1 MTYRITLIR
10 GDGIGPEVVEAAR
23 RAVEATGVP
32 VAWDHQGM
40 GAGIFARTGDPLPAA
55 TLASIRSTGV
65 ALKGPVE
72 TPVTSGMRSVN
83 LALRRELELFACIR
97 PCRLYPGVPASY
109 DAVDLIVVRENIE
122 DMYTGIEFE
131 EGASATTELIRF
143 VSETSGRQM
152 RADAGVSVKTISEF
166 ASERIVRFAFDLAIG
181 LGRTKVTAGHKAN
194 IMKFT
199 DGLFLEVAR
208 RVAAEHPQ
216 ISFEDRIIDALC
228 MQLVQAPERFDTL
241 VLPNF
246 YGDVVSDVAA
256 GLIGGLGVAPG
267 GHVGESAAV
276 FEATHGTA
284 PRLAGT
290 NRANPVG
297 VTLSAAMMLR
307 HIGFGDLAEKLEQAL
322 DIAGRFEKRIVMTG
336 RDTGATSAQLGDYIL
351 ELVKDPALNKR
362 WQEHQAKLV
371 S

>member
-1 MTYRITLIR
+1 MTYRITLIP

-23 RAVEATGVP
+23 RAVEATGVA
-32 VAWDHQGM
+32 VEWDHQGM
-40 GAGIFARTGDPLPAA
+40 GAGVYARTGDPLPAS

-72 TPVTSGMRSVN
+72 TPITSGMRSVN
-83 LALRRELELFACIR
+83 LALRRELELFACVR

-109 DAVDLIVVRENIE
+109 DAVDLIVVRENVE

-131 EGASATTELIRF
+131 EGTPATTELIDF
-143 VSETSGRQM
+143 VTRTTGTQM
-152 RADAGVSVKTISEF
+152 RADTGVSVKTISEF
-166 ASERIVRFAFDLAIG
+166 GSERIVRFAFDLTVDR
-181 LGRTKVTAGHKAN
+181 GRGKVTAGHKAN

-208 RVAAEHPQ
+208 RVASGYPQ
-216 ISFEDRIIDALC
+216 LTFEDRIIDALC
-228 MQLVQAPERFDTL
+228 MQLVQAPDRFDVL

-267 GHVGESAAV
+267 WHVGEGVAV

-307 HIGFGDLAEKLEQAL
+307 HIGEVDAGDRLEAAVAAVLADGAFLTDDLRWPGDDRPSATTLQVA
-322 DIAGRFEKRIVMTG
+322 DAIIA
-336 RDTGATSAQLGDYIL
+336 
-351 ELVKDPALNKR
+351 ELA
-362 WQEHQAKLV
+362 A
-371 S
+371 

>member
-1 MTYRITLIR
+1 VAYRITLIP

-23 RAVEATGVP
+23 RAVEATGVA
-32 VAWDHQGM
+32 VEWDHRDM
-40 GAGIFARTGDPLPAA
+40 GAGIFARIGDPLPAD

-83 LALRRELELFACIR
+83 LALRRELELFACVR
-97 PCRLYPGVPASY
+97 PCRLYPGVPAYY
-109 DAVDLIVVRENIE
+109 DAVDLVVVRENIE

-131 EGASATTELIRF
+131 EGTPDTTELIRF
-143 VSETSGRQM
+143 VSEMGGREM
-152 RADAGVSVKTISEF
+152 RADTGVSVKTISEF
-166 ASERIVRFAFDLAIG
+166 GSERVVRYAFDLAIG
-181 LGRTKVTAGHKAN
+181 GGRTKVTAGHKAN

-208 RVAAEHPQ
+208 RVAAGHPEVV
-216 ISFEDRIIDALC
+216 FEDRIIDALC
-228 MQLVQAPERFDTL
+228 MQLVQTPERFDVL

-307 HIGFGDLAEKLEQAL
+307 HIGETDAGDRLESAVAAVLADGSHLTDDLRWPGDDRSPATTLEVA
-322 DIAGRFEKRIVMTG
+322 DAIIAKVRT
-336 RDTGATSAQLGDYIL
+336 
-351 ELVKDPALNKR
+351 
-362 WQEHQAKLV
+362 
-371 S
+371 

>member
-1 MTYRITLIR
+1 MAHRITLIP

-23 RAVEATGVP
+23 RAVEATGVD
-32 VAWDHQGM
+32 VEWDRQEM
-40 GAGIFARTGDPLPAA
+40 GAGAFARTGDPLPPAC
-55 TLASIRSTGV
+55 LASIRDTGV

-83 LALRRELELFACIR
+83 LALRRELDLYACVR
-97 PCRLYPGVPASY
+97 PCRLYPGVPSSY

-122 DMYTGIEFE
+122 GMYTGIEFE
-131 EGASATTELIRF
+131 EGTAETTELIRF
-143 VSETSGRQM
+143 VAETSGTQM
-152 RADAGVSVKTISEF
+152 RADTGVSVKTISEF
-166 ASERIVRFAFDLAIG
+166 GSERVVRFAFDLAVE
-181 LGRTKVTAGHKAN
+181 LGRSKVTASHKAN

-208 RVAAEHPQ
+208 RVAADYPQ
-216 ISFEDRIIDALC
+216 IAFEDRIIDALC
-228 MQLVQAPERFDTL
+228 MQLIQAPERFDVL

-246 YGDVVSDVAA
+246 YGDVVSDVGA

-267 GHVGESAAV
+267 GHVGNHAAV

-307 HIGFGDLAEKLEQAL
+307 YIGELDAGERLDAAVAAVLADGTHLTDDLRWSGDERASVTTLEMA
-322 DIAGRFEKRIVMTG
+322 DAIVA
-336 RDTGATSAQLGDYIL
+336 RLSA
-351 ELVKDPALNKR
+351 
-362 WQEHQAKLV
+362 
-371 S
+371 